1 MPAQR
6 PSMIRRWLASTLA
19 VTAMAAALCVA
30 PGAPRGA
37 RAAGVTI
44 FAAGDIACD
53 PDSGSFNDGA
63 GTSGACR
70 MRSTSNLILSAQDYA
85 AVLPLGDNQYEH
97 GTLGQYRDSYAP
109 TWGRLDRSR
118 IFPVPGNHE
127 YQDPAGDAAGYFD
140 FFGARAHGPKGYYSY
155 DLGSWH
161 VVALNSNCAWV
172 SCGGNSPQAAWLARD
187 LADSRGRCQLA
198 YSHAPRFASGGDTS
212 VLDDL
217 WNIAKGHG
225 VDVWLAGHM
234 HQYER
239 LAPLNRRGEVD
250 SHGIRTFIVG
260 TGGKSL
266 QDFDSARSGSRMRVE
281 QFGVL
286 RLRLRATDYSWAF
299 IGDSG
304 RILDSGSGRCH

>member
-6 PSMIRRWLASTLA
+6 PSRTRRWLASTLA
-19 VTAMAAALCVA
+19 VAAMAAALCVA
-30 PGAPRGA
+30 PGAPRQA

-53 PDSGSFNDGA
+53 PNSGSFNDGA

-70 MRSTSNLILSAQDYA
+70 MRATSNLILSKSYD
-85 AVLPLGDNQYEH
+85 AVLPLGDNQYER
-97 GTLGQYRDSYAP
+97 GTLGQYRDSYGP
-109 TWGRLDRSR
+109 SWGRLDRSR
-118 IFPVPGNHE
+118 TFPIPGNHE
-127 YQDPAGDAAGYFD
+127 YEDPAGGAAGYFD
-140 FFGARAHGPKGYYSY
+140 FFGARAHGPRGYYSHNV
-155 DLGSWH
+155 GGWH
-161 VVALNSNCAWV
+161 LAALNSNCAWV
-172 SCGGNSPQAAWLARD
+172 ACGGNSPQAAWLARD
-187 LADSRGRCQLA
+187 LADTRGRCQLV
-198 YSHAPRFASGGDTS
+198 YSHIPRFASGGNAAI
-212 VLDDL
+212 LDDL
-217 WNIAKGHG
+217 WNIARGHG

-250 SHGIRTFIVG
+250 SNGIRTFIVG

-266 QDFDSARSGSRMRVE
+266 QDFDSARSGSRIRLE

-299 IGDSG
+299 INDSG
-304 RILDSGSGRCH
+304 RILDSGRGRCH